1 MEERRNPWKENCEQ
15 LDFEIANFIFAPRV
29 SKGSNQAARYSSN
42 PLPPHPFLFLFFFF
56 IQLTNRTTGRE
67 RVILAIDAIRNWKV
81 FSAGN
86 GRIAVKNSAGEAGNF
101 GRESNISLWLVKK
114 IGNTRWWPT
123 YVMVVVGGG
132 RLIFMVFENKM
143 GFLGGN
149 INDNYGP
156 LLAAGCG
163 PAALTIVNRRREL
176 SGYELR
182 FPATCHP
189 QGCIISRWKI

>member
-1 MEERRNPWKENCEQ
+1 M
-15 LDFEIANFIFAPRV
+15 
-29 SKGSNQAARYSSN
+29 
-42 PLPPHPFLFLFFFF
+42 LFSLNIPSLFYL
-56 IQLTNRTTGRE
+56 INKQDRTTGRKERKGEGERE
-67 RVILAIDAIRNWKV
+67 RVILAIDAIPNWKV
-81 FSAGN
+81 FS
-86 GRIAVKNSAGEAGNF
+86 RNSCQKLGEFPWEAGNF
-101 GRESNISLWLVKK
+101 RRESNISLWLVKK

-123 YVMVVVGGG
+123 WWWVA

-156 LLAAGCG
+156 LLAAGG
-163 PAALTIVNRRREL
+163 LAALTIVNRRREL